1 MKFEQHYDDNDRL
14 SKTDARKYVGKS
26 MKKFKEIYG
35 HLIHHDI
42 GGRPGTGYVIFKE
55 LREELERQ
63 QHYTSED

>member
-14 SKTDARKYVGKS
+14 SKTEARKYVGKS

-42 GGRPGTGYVIFKE
+42 GG
-55 LREELERQ
+55 
-63 QHYTSED
+63 